1 LVATLKM
8 PEASLDEFIAFN
20 DQLAALVEA
29 DVPLELGL
37 DVSTDRAPEALEKIN
52 ALVARRVS
60 QRASMA
66 AALDSAELA
75 LPPQYRGLM
84 QLWVHTGE
92 AEGMLDQSNHLAEE
106 IDDSRHGVRSGLFY
120 PLLVCVL
127 ALTGMIAFCLYLVPR
142 LESFRQDLRVPAG
155 FGLRAMHALQ
165 VWMPYWAVAAGV
177 ILALAA
183 WRIWS
188 TRSRRTPNRFGL
200 WERLTEVSSVAFQQ
214 RAAAFADSLANLL
227 SAGVP
232 LAEGLRIASAACGD
246 PRLESAARSLADAS
260 MDDAVPKDNAGRQLP
275 PFLRWALLQSEPA
288 VDRASALRMA
298 ASVYRQSAARLSDR
312 ARLLVRLAATVLLGG
327 AAVLLYGLALFTPL
341 TEMLRAIS
349 ALN

>member
-1 LVATLKM
+1 
-8 PEASLDEFIAFN
+8 
-20 DQLAALVEA
+20 
-29 DVPLELGL
+29 
-37 DVSTDRAPEALEKIN
+37 
-52 ALVARRVS
+52 
-60 QRASMA
+60 
-66 AALDSAELA
+66 
-75 LPPQYRGLM
+75 M
-84 QLWVHTGE
+84 QLWVRTGDAE
-92 AEGMLDQSNHLAEE
+92 ALLEQSNHLAEA
-106 IDDSRHGVRSGLFY
+106 IDESRQGVRTGLFY
-120 PLLVCVL
+120 PLLVCLLVL
-127 ALTGMIAFCLYLVPR
+127 AGMIAFCVYLVPR
-142 LESFRQDLRVPAG
+142 LESFREDLRVPAG
-155 FGLRAMHALQ
+155 FGLHAMHALQ
-165 VWMPYWAVAAGV
+165 VWTPYWAVAAGV

-188 TRSRRTPNRFGL
+188 TKSGRTPDRFGL

-214 RAAAFADSLANLL
+214 RAAAFADSLAYLL

-232 LAEGLRIASAACGD
+232 LAEGLRIAAGACGD

-260 MDDAVPKDNAGRQLP
+260 TDDGVPKDNAGRQLP

-312 ARLLVRLAATVLLGG
+312 ARLVVRWAATVLLGG